1 MGLCSKV
8 RSETMDEFSDK
19 EVKMTQRELTF
30 IKATQWDKGWRWGL
44 FVGGMFVA
52 VCNLAAFL
60 FTKLV

>member
-1 MGLCSKV
+1 
-8 RSETMDEFSDK
+8 MDEYSDK

-30 IKATQWDKGWRWGL
+30 IKATQWDKGWRLGL

-52 VCNLAAFL
+52 VTNVAAFL

>member
-8 RSETMDEFSDK
+8 RSKTIDEFSDK

-30 IKATQWDKGWRWGL
+30 IKANQWDKGWRWGL
-44 FVGGMFVA
+44 FVGGMLVA
-52 VCNLAAFL
+52 VTNVAAFL

>member
-1 MGLCSKV
+1 
-8 RSETMDEFSDK
+8 MDEFSDK

-30 IKATQWDKGWRWGL
+30 IKSAQYDKGWRWGL

-52 VCNLAAFL
+52 VTNVAALL